1 MGFLLFRFL
10 GLINLLGLLNS
21 LCLLF
26 SIVDGN
32 LDIVLLALN
41 KDSRM
46 IKFKKPYF
54 VCIRDLF
61 LNWRHV
67 YDYLVYNCLDGL
79 FYKIKVSLRSCKHDS
94 IRINQDLSLIV
105 VLKIHHELLIFEK
118 FEIELLFLFSI
129 FQGVKPDIFSFKLL
143 KFSFLFEIL
152 SLNQNFCDLFEQ

>member
-1 MGFLLFRFL
+1 M
-10 GLINLLGLLNS
+10 NLLGLLNS

-67 YDYLVYNCLDGL
+67 DDDLVDNCLDGL
-79 FYKIKVSLRSCKHDS
+79 FYKIKVSRRSCKHDS
-94 IRINQDLSLIV
+94 IRIN
-105 VLKIHHELLIFEK
+105 
-118 FEIELLFLFSI
+118 
-129 FQGVKPDIFSFKLL
+129 
-143 KFSFLFEIL
+143 
-152 SLNQNFCDLFEQ
+152 